1 MVEIRPEVALMQAYP
16 YPKKDFADVKLDQ
29 NESGYDVP
37 GELKQELAKS
47 LMKMPLNR
55 YPDSS
60 YLRLRELI
68 AEKEGCK
75 PENVILGNGGDE
87 ILQMIALTY
96 LSPKIGAITLVPT
109 FSVYKMVCQVA
120 GCRLE
125 EMQFADGFA
134 VPNIFAD
141 AVNGKVAF
149 LCNPNNPT
157 GTVIGKEMIEKI
169 AKNAELVV
177 LDEAYSEFMG
187 WTYPITQNIIS
198 VRTLSKAFCAAGVRL
213 GFAIAPEKLITDME
227 RVRMPWNIGALPQK
241 MAELL
246 LENPEWFEGKVKE
259 TIEERGR
266 VAKALSEYATVYPSG
281 GNFIFAKSDRINYE
295 RLIALGIK
303 VRCWK
308 NLPDYF
314 RVTIGT
320 KEENGIF
327 LAAVN
332 LLGSRIDTV
341 IFDMDGTLVDVS
353 KSYRAAIMQS
363 VKEFSGKNA
372 SQNGIDNLKAIPG
385 FNNDWD
391 VSYALAFGTNDPKK
405 VDRLSA
411 DYKKIKEI
419 FQLAYLGKGGEGG
432 LRELEAPLI
441 SCEDLAA
448 LSKKYKIAIATSR
461 PREEALW
468 AMEKFFAGAFK
479 PEMLVGME
487 DCREEKPS
495 PEPLLEAARRAGAK
509 NAVYIGDSGS
519 DAAAAGLAK
528 MPFVFIGRERRGEM
542 LWLRN
547 APDLGKVML

>member
-1 MVEIRPEVALMQAYP
+1 MQAYP

-37 GELKQELAKS
+37 DGLKRELAKS
-47 LMKMPLNR
+47 LMEMPLNR

-60 YLRLRELI
+60 CLKLRELI
-68 AEKEGCK
+68 AKKEGCRA
-75 PENVILGNGGDE
+75 ENAILGNGGDE
-87 ILQMIALTY
+87 ILQMIALAY
-96 LSPKIGAITLVPT
+96 LSPEKSAITLAPT
-109 FSVYKMVCQVA
+109 FPVYRMVCQIA

-125 EMQFADGFA
+125 EVPFADGFV
-134 VPNIFAD
+134 VPEDFASKTE
-141 AVNGKVAF
+141 GKVVF

-157 GTVIGKEMIEKI
+157 GTVIDRETIEKI

-187 WTYPITQNIIS
+187 WTYPITSNIIS

-213 GFAIAPEKLITDME
+213 GFAIAPEKLISDME

-241 MAELL
+241 MAGLL

-259 TIEERGR
+259 TIEERKR
-266 VAKALSEYATVYPSG
+266 VADGLGKYAKTYPSG
-281 GNFIFAKSDRINYE
+281 GNFIFAKSAKVNYE

-327 LAAVN
+327 LAAAD
-332 LLGSRIDTV
+332 LLANKPDAI
-341 IFDMDGTLVDVS
+341 ILDMDGTLVDVS
-353 KSYRAAIMQS
+353 KSYRAAIMAA
-363 VKEFSGKNA
+363 VNEFSGKNIG
-372 SQNGIDNLKAIPG
+372 QGGIDRLKAIPG

-391 VSYALAFGTNDPKK
+391 VSYALAFGTNNPKE
-405 VDRLSA
+405 VDRQSA
-411 DYKKIKEI
+411 GYKKIKET

-432 LRELEAPLI
+432 LREQEVPLI

-448 LSKKYKIAIATSR
+448 LSKKYKFAIATSR

-468 AMEKFFAGAFK
+468 AMEKFFAGVFE
-479 PEMLVGME
+479 PGMLVGME
-487 DCREEKPS
+487 DCKEEKPS
-495 PEPLLEAARRAGAK
+495 PGPLLEAARRSGAK
-509 NAVYIGDSGS
+509 NAIYIGDSGS
-519 DAAAAGLAK
+519 DAAAAKSAK
-528 MPFVFIGRERRGEM
+528 MPFVFIGKERRGQM

-547 APDLGKVML
+547 PSDLRKVLL

>member
-1 MVEIRPEVALMQAYP
+1 MVELREEVALMQAYP

-37 GELKQELAKS
+37 DGLKEKLADS
-47 LMKMPLNR
+47 LGRLQLNR

-60 YLRLRELI
+60 YLKLRELI
-68 AEKEGCK
+68 AKKEGCK
-75 PENVILGNGGDE
+75 PENVIVGNGGDE
-87 ILQMIALTY
+87 ILQMIALAY

-109 FSVYKMVCQVA
+109 FSVYKMVCQMQ

-125 EMQFADGFA
+125 EAQFADGFA
-134 VPNIFAD
+134 VPDDFAEK
-141 AVNGKVAF
+141 VKGKAAF

-157 GTVIGKEMIEKI
+157 GTVIGREMIEKI

-213 GFAIAPEKLITDME
+213 GFAIAPENLIADME

-259 TIEERGR
+259 TIAERGR
-266 VAKALSEYATVYPSG
+266 VADALSKYATTYQSG
-281 GNFIFAKSDRINYE
+281 GNFIFAKSDRINYG

-308 NLPDYF
+308 NLPDCF

-320 KEENGIF
+320 EEENGIF
-327 LAAVN
+327 LSAVD
-332 LLGSRIDTV
+332 LICRGTDKI

-363 VKEFSGKNA
+363 VKEFSGKNIG
-372 SQNGIDNLKAIPG
+372 QNDIDSLKAIPG

-391 VSYALAFGTNDPKK
+391 VSYALAFGLDNPDAVERNSP
-405 VDRLSA
+405 

-419 FQLAYLGKGGEGG
+419 FQLAYLGKDGKGG

-441 SCEDLAA
+441 SCEDLLE
-448 LSKKYKIAIATSR
+448 LSKKYKLAIATSR
-461 PREEALW
+461 PRAEALW
-468 AMEKFFAGAFK
+468 AVEKFFAGAFK
-479 PEMLVGME
+479 PEMIVGME
-487 DCREEKPS
+487 DCDEEKPS
-495 PEPLLEAARRAGAK
+495 PKPLLKAASLAGAK
-509 NAVYIGDSGS
+509 NAIYIGDSGS

-528 MPFVFIGRERRGEM
+528 MPFVFVGKERRGEK

-547 APDLGKVML
+547 PADLRKVLL